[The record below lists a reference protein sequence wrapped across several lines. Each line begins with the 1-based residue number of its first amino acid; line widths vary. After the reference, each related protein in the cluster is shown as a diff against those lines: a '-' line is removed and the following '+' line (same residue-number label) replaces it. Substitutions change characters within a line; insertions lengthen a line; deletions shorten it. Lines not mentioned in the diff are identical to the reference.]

1 MDPEAAV
8 NSTTQETLVAP
19 PVTLSPA
26 QIKEC
31 NDFYIITGVFVGC
44 FVVLG
49 VVGNSLTVYV
59 FQRAGNR
66 TSTMYLISNLAIV
79 DALVSLMFLPV
90 SIPPTVASL
99 ATFYIAYVS
108 NMAYTLNQISIFFI
122 TILVW
127 QRYVSVCKPHDA
139 RYWTKISV
147 LRGMAIFAVILAI
160 GTYSPGFFKYKIIK
174 FQFPISKSYDV
185 PLNYTLMLVQEV

>member
-31 NDFYIITGVFVGC
+31 NDFYIITGVFVCC

-127 QRYVSVCKPHDA
+127 QRPH
-139 RYWTKISV
+139 TCMHSISH
-147 LRGMAIFAVILAI
+147 
-160 GTYSPGFFKYKIIK
+160 TYIIK
-174 FQFPISKSYDV
+174 FSLIPHLTDPTAKGHLTSLIR
-185 PLNYTLMLVQEV
+185 NIMLHQTRSQEVQHPRNIAPDREAIRVVWEKV